1 MSNEIVYICFDIQDL
16 VDYLKDTIKSFKIYQ
31 NEIQNTFQISKNK
44 IQNLINF
51 KYQLLDLL
59 NVNEELIFNVNEELI
74 FNDDET
80 EFCKYSQDYNEDEIL
95 YLNLY
100 FEFIGF
106 NKDII
111 EIKSIVYY
119 EDDEK

>member
-1 MSNEIVYICFDIQDL
+1 MSNEIVYICFDIHDL
-16 VDYLKDTIKSFKIYQ
+16 VDYLKDAIKCFKVHQ

-59 NVNEELIFNVNEELI
+59 NVNEELIFNDN
-74 FNDDET
+74 ET

-111 EIKSIVYY
+111 EIKSIIYY
-119 EDDEK
+119 EDDEE